1 MQCLTKGIFFE
12 AEKMKEFLD
21 KLVKKYETK
30 EFIKDDPIRFPH
42 RYKTK
47 NDIEISALIS
57 ALFAFGKREVFI
69 QKLDF
74 LFDIMQNEPYNFICT
89 FDNKNESLKNFVYR
103 FVKGFDLICFL
114 ESLNKL
120 YCRDNSSI
128 GELFFEGKQ
137 KKCMLEYTSSYF
149 YSCLNCKPELGFC
162 HLFARPENGGAM
174 KRMNMFLRWMV
185 RKGPVD
191 LGIWDFIKSSELLI
205 PLDVHVGNVSRSL
218 GLLKRNANDFKS
230 VIELTQKLREFDD
243 NDPIKYDFALF
254 GAGIN
259 SKNK

>member
-1 MQCLTKGIFFE
+1 
-12 AEKMKEFLD
+12 MKEFLD
-21 KLVKKYETK
+21 RLVKKYETK
-30 EFIKDDPIRFPH
+30 DFIKDDPIKFPH
-42 RYKTK
+42 RYIAK
-47 NDIEISALIS
+47 NDVEISALIS
-57 ALFAFGKREVFI
+57 ALFAFGKREAFI

-74 LFDIMQNEPYNFICT
+74 LFSVMQNEPYNFICA

-137 KKCMLEYTSSYF
+137 KKCMLKYASNYF

-162 HLFARPENGGAM
+162 HLFARPQNGGAM

-191 LGIWDFIKSSELLI
+191 LGIWDFIKPSELLI

-218 GLLKRNANDFKS
+218 GLLKRNTNDYKS
-230 VIELTQKLREFDD
+230 VLELTKKLREFDSS
-243 NDPIKYDFALF
+243 DPIKYDFALF
-254 GAGIN
+254 GAGVN
-259 SKNK
+259 SEIK

>member
-1 MQCLTKGIFFE
+1 
-12 AEKMKEFLD
+12 MKEFLD

-42 RYKTK
+42 RFKGK

-57 ALFAFGKREVFI
+57 ALFAFGKREAFI

-74 LFDIMQNEPYNFICT
+74 LFDVMQNEPYNFICT
-89 FDNKNESLKNFVYR
+89 FDNKNENLKNFVYR
-103 FVKGFDLICFL
+103 FVKGIDIICFL

-120 YCRDNSSI
+120 YCFDKSSI
-128 GELFFEGKQ
+128 GELFFEGREKNN
-137 KKCMLEYTSSYF
+137 MLEYASNYF

-162 HLFARPENGGAM
+162 HLFARPQNGGAM

-185 RKGPVD
+185 RRGPVD

-218 GLLKRNANDFKS
+218 GLLKRNANDYKS
-230 VIELTQKLREFDD
+230 VLELTKKLREFD
-243 NDPIKYDFALF
+243 NSDPVKYDFALF

>member
-1 MQCLTKGIFFE
+1 
-12 AEKMKEFLD
+12 MKEFLD
-21 KLVKKYETK
+21 RLVKKYETK
-30 EFIKDDPIRFPH
+30 DFIKDDPIRFPH
-42 RYKTK
+42 RYIAK
-47 NDIEISALIS
+47 NDVEISALIS
-57 ALFAFGKREVFI
+57 ALFAFGKREAFI

-74 LFDIMQNEPYNFICT
+74 LFDVMQNEPYNFICA
-89 FDNKNESLKNFVYR
+89 FDNKNEILKNFVYR
-103 FVKGFDLICFL
+103 FVKGFDLICFF

-137 KKCMLEYTSSYF
+137 KKCMLEYASNYF

-162 HLFARPENGGAM
+162 HLFARPQNGGAM

-191 LGIWDFIKSSELLI
+191 LGVWDFIKPGELLI

-218 GLLKRNANDFKS
+218 GLLERNANDYKS
-230 VIELTQKLREFDD
+230 VLELTKKLREFDSS
-243 NDPIKYDFALF
+243 DPVKYDFALF
-254 GAGIN
+254 GAGVN

>member
-1 MQCLTKGIFFE
+1 
-12 AEKMKEFLD
+12 MKEFLD
-21 KLVKKYETK
+21 RLVKKYETK
-30 EFIKDDPIRFPH
+30 DFIKDDPIQFPH
-42 RYKTK
+42 RFKGK

-57 ALFAFGKREVFI
+57 ALFAFGKREAFI

-74 LFDIMQNEPYNFICT
+74 LFDVMQNEPYNFICA
-89 FDNKNESLKNFVYR
+89 FDNKNENLKNFVYR
-103 FVKGFDLICFL
+103 FVKGIDIICFL
-114 ESLNKL
+114 GSLNKL
-120 YCRDNSSI
+120 YCFDKSSI
-128 GELFFEGKQ
+128 GELFFEGREKNN
-137 KKCMLEYTSSYF
+137 MLEYASNYF

-162 HLFARPENGGAM
+162 HLFARPQNGGAM

-191 LGIWDFIKSSELLI
+191 LGIWDFIKPSELLI

-218 GLLKRNANDFKS
+218 GLLERNANDYKS
-230 VIELTQKLREFDD
+230 VLELTKKLREFDSS
-243 NDPIKYDFALF
+243 DPVKYDFALF

>member
-1 MQCLTKGIFFE
+1 
-12 AEKMKEFLD
+12 MKEFLD
-21 KLVKKYETK
+21 RLVKKYETK
-30 EFIKDDPIRFPH
+30 DFIKDDPIRFPH
-42 RYKTK
+42 RYIAK
-47 NDIEISALIS
+47 NDVEISALIS
-57 ALFAFGKREVFI
+57 ALFAFGKREAFI

-74 LFDIMQNEPYNFICT
+74 LFDVMQNEPYNFICA
-89 FDNKNESLKNFVYR
+89 FDNKNEILKNFVYR
-103 FVKGFDLICFL
+103 FVKGFDLICFF

-137 KKCMLEYTSSYF
+137 KKCMLEYASNYF

-162 HLFARPENGGAM
+162 HLFARPQNGGAM

-191 LGIWDFIKSSELLI
+191 LGIWDFIKPGELLI

-218 GLLKRNANDFKS
+218 GLLERNANDYKS
-230 VIELTQKLREFDD
+230 VLELTKKLREFDSS
-243 NDPIKYDFALF
+243 DPVKYDFALF
-254 GAGIN
+254 GAGVN

>member
-1 MQCLTKGIFFE
+1 
-12 AEKMKEFLD
+12 MKEFLD

-30 EFIKDDPIRFPH
+30 EFIKDDPIQFPH
-42 RYKTK
+42 GFKGK

-57 ALFAFGKREVFI
+57 ALFAFGKREAFI

-74 LFDIMQNEPYNFICT
+74 LFDVMQNEPYNFICA

-120 YCRDNSSI
+120 YCCDKSSI
-128 GELFFEGKQ
+128 GELFFEGREKNN
-137 KKCMLEYTSSYF
+137 MLEYASNYF

-162 HLFARPENGGAM
+162 HLFARPQNGGAM

-185 RKGPVD
+185 RRGPVD
-191 LGIWDFIKSSELLI
+191 LGIWDFIKPSELLI

-218 GLLKRNANDFKS
+218 GLLERNANDYKS
-230 VIELTQKLREFDD
+230 VLELTKKLREFD
-243 NDPIKYDFALF
+243 NSDPVKYDFALF